1 MTTYLATCFV
11 CAIALGILIKIEP
24 EPNKE
29 TPIITLISFVV
40 ISIPLI
46 PIALALFF
54 FTKLIRK

>member
-1 MTTYLATCFV
+1 MITYMATCFI
-11 CAIALGILIKIEP
+11 CAVALGILIKIEP

-40 ISIPLI
+40 VCIPLL
-46 PIALALFF
+46 PVALALFF